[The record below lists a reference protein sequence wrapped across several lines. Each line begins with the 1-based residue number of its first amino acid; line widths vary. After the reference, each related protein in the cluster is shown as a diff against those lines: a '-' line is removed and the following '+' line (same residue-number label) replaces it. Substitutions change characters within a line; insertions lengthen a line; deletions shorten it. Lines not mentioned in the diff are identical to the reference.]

1 MAGNKI
7 LPACAQMQKKERRN
21 TKECGSRQLFFYMKK
36 DHMYFCWKKT
46 LFLVSGV
53 NIFCAKAAAQVIHA
67 GSNKE
72 FMTATSAGEV
82 SAQYETGR
90 LQKALN

>member
-1 MAGNKI
+1 VAGNKI
-7 LPACAQMQKKERRN
+7 LPACAQMQKKKEETQRN
-21 TKECGSRQLFFYMKK
+21 VVPVNFFYMKK